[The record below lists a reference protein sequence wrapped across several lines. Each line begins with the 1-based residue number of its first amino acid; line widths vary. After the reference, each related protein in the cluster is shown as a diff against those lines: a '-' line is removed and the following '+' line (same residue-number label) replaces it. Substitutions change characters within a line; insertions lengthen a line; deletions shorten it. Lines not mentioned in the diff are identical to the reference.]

1 MKAVFLAGGLGT
13 RMREE
18 TEFKPKPMVPIGGK
32 PVLWHLM
39 KIYASFG
46 ITDFVVLTGY
56 KSEII
61 KEYFLN
67 FRSYNSNITVNT
79 GSGGVRFPS
88 RDTESWNVTVVDTG
102 LEAETGL
109 RLFRAKEFLEGS
121 PFMCTYGDG
130 LAPVDLAALLR
141 AHQESNRLGTITV
154 TNPTSRFGVVGIG
167 DQGQVTSFKEKPRL
181 DDFVNIGFMV
191 FESQVLD
198 QLTGENEALETGLLT
213 NLAKAAQLNSFQHQG
228 FWEPMDT
235 FREYQQLNTLWSS
248 GKAPWRTWND

>member
-39 KIYASFG
+39 KIYASCG

-56 KSEII
+56 KSEIV

-79 GSGGVRFPS
+79 GSGEVEFRS
-88 RDTESWNVTVVDTG
+88 SDSESWNVTVVDTG

-109 RLFRAKEFLEGS
+109 RLFRAKEFLQGDT
-121 PFMCTYGDG
+121 FMCTYGDG

-141 AHQESNRLGTITV
+141 SHEASNRLGTITV

-191 FESQVLD
+191 FEGQVLE
-198 QLTGENEALETGLLT
+198 QLSGANEALETGLLT
-213 NLAKAAQLNSFQHQG
+213 DLAKTGQLNSFQHKG

-235 FREYQQLNTLWSS
+235 FREYQHLNTLWSS
-248 GKAPWRTWND
+248 GNAPWRTWND